1 MKRLAAVVVVL
12 VFTVGLALAHGN
24 EQHIMGKVTHISE
37 NSITVETVRK
47 ETKTVKFTSETKFV
61 KSGSPASVKDL
72 KVGDG
77 VVIHAEKKGE
87 RLEAREVHFGAQSP
101 SKNP

>member
-1 MKRLAAVVVVL
+1 MKHLVAIAAVL
-12 VFTVGLALAHGN
+12 VFAVSVALAHGN
-24 EQHIMGKVTHISE
+24 EQHIMGKVTSISG
-37 NSITVETVRK
+37 NSITVETVKK
-47 ETKTVKFTSETKFV
+47 ETKTAEFTSETKFV

-72 KVGDG
+72 KVGDR

-87 RLEAREVHFGAQSP
+87 RLEAREVHFGAQSS